1 MPQVDLKRGAEGAEV
16 KKLQDA
22 LVKLGYMTKEQVA
35 TGPGTFGPKTEAAVA
50 KFQGDHGISPNSG
63 LYGPKT
69 RAAMTAELEKL
80 NRPAVPQSNLKRGST
95 GPEVQ
100 QLQDALVKLGHMTK
114 EQVATGPGTFG
125 PKTEAALKA
134 FQASRG
140 ITVDGEYGPQSRQ
153 ALTEALGGRPAPS
166 PGPVT
171 GPAPTQPTT
180 GTDAAKAARIND
192 MLKNSGLRGQG
203 EHLLAM
209 SKKYNV
215 PVELALAMFQKEAQW
230 NTTGVAPKNNN
241 PGNLRFAEWETEFG
255 GVRNGGFTK
264 FPSVEKGTEAYF
276 RLMDKGYR
284 KFIDTKDWQ
293 GMINKYAPPSDGNDS
308 SLYAKQIGQWMDKY
322 RTQING

>member
-1 MPQVDLKRGAEGAEV
+1 VLGPPAPATFGPKTEAAVAKFQTDHGISPNSGLYGPKTRAAMTAELNKLNAPAVPQSDLKRGAEGPEV
-16 KKLQDA
+16 KQLQDA

-35 TGPGTFGPKTEAAVA
+35 TGPGTFGPKTESAVA
-50 KFQGDHGISPNSG
+50 KFQADHGISPNSG
-63 LYGPKT
+63 NYGPKT
-69 RAAMTAELEKL
+69 RAA
-80 NRPAVPQSNLKRGST
+80 
-95 GPEVQ
+95 
-100 QLQDALVKLGHMTK
+100 
-114 EQVATGPGTFG
+114 
-125 PKTEAALKA
+125 
-134 FQASRG
+134 
-140 ITVDGEYGPQSRQ
+140 
-153 ALTEALGGRPAPS
+153 LTEALGGKPS

-171 GPAPTQPTT
+171 GPTPTPPTS

-241 PGNLRFAEWETEFG
+241 PGNLRFAEWEKEFG
-255 GVRNGGFTK
+255 GVPNGGFTK
-264 FPSVEKGTEAYF
+264 FPSVEKGIEAYF

-308 SLYAKQIGQWMDKY
+308 SLYAKQIGQWMNTY
-322 RTQING
+322 RAQING